1 VNAVR
6 AEEPLT
12 FDLVIATQDAAENL
26 VLPPAGPLLLALL
39 GFFAAQ
45 SPPAAGAH
53 LFDSGFGSIWLL
65 STPIVSDGVTRLV
78 ERYPPLNL
86 QLAADAQAIVILGGG
101 GQRALAPEYGG
112 PAAEP
117 LLLER

>member
-1 VNAVR
+1 LFCRPPSAFVG
-6 AEEPLT
+6 
-12 FDLVIATQDAAENL
+12 AAR
-26 VLPPAGPLLLALL
+26 LL
-39 GFFAAQ
+39 AAQ

-86 QLAADAQAIVILGGG
+86 QLAADARRL
-101 GQRALAPEYGG
+101 
-112 PAAEP
+112 
-117 LLLER
+117 